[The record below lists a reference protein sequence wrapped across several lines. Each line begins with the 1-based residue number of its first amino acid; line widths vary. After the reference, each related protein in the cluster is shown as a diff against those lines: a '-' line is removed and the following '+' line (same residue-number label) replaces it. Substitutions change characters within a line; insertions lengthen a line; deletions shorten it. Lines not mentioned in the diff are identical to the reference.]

1 MEKDWLEEIK
11 DVAQAEA
18 EVFMSDMESVAD
30 KFNVERVWFIEEV
43 LLNIRK
49 MKGGR
54 E

>member
-1 MEKDWLEEIK
+1 MKENWLEEIK

-18 EVFMSDMESVAD
+18 EEFVNYMEHVAD
-30 KFNVERVWFIEEV
+30 KYNVERVWFIEEV

-49 MKGGR
+49 RCKPH